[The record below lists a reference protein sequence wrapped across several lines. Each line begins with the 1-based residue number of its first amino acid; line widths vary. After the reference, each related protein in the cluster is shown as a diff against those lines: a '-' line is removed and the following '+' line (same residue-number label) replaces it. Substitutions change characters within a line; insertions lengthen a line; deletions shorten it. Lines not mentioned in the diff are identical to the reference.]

1 MNELYFI
8 LNLPYEN
15 LQHSLNVCKVDPTA
29 QKYTLD
35 GVSKVALVTTQERII
50 NYLIQNPEVSYNT
63 LFPPEQCGK
72 CDDLKHMCEM
82 TSGPEWQEAP
92 YLE

>member
-15 LQHSLNVCKVDPTA
+15 LEHSLGICIGTPDK

-35 GVSKVALVTTQERII
+35 GVSKVALVTTEENII
-50 NYLIQNPEVSYNT
+50 NYLIQNPNVSYNT

-72 CDDLKHMCEM
+72 CDDLKHMLEM
-82 TSGPEWQEAP
+82 TSGPEWQQPA
-92 YLE
+92 YI